1 MTTTIKALQNV
12 YVALGG
18 SLTDTYEG
26 IADGKPVSDYVTI
39 PDVINAIAEVAATSN
54 EADTPAEN
62 TEE

>member
-54 EADTPAEN
+54 
-62 TEE
+62 